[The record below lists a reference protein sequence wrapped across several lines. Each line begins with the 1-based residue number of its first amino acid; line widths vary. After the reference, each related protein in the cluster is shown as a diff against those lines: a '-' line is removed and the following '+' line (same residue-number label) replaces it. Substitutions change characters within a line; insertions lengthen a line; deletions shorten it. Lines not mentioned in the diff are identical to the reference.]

1 MTVGHP
7 STFDADDWTVPSALA
22 TQIET
27 AYDDGLIPTVVG
39 WDGEVQGVISVADT
53 PRENWEEVVAE
64 VAAAG
69 REIVLLTG
77 DDERMTQRFAEH
89 PDIDTVFA
97 GVRPESKEAIVGG
110 LGERGTTTMIG
121 DGTNDAPALASADL
135 GIALSGGTELA
146 VEAADAVIMDNDL
159 NSLPVIFELARSTR
173 RRITGNL
180 GWAIAYNLIA
190 LPLAIVGVINP
201 LIAAIAMGVS
211 SLVVVFNS
219 KRRLIEE

>member
-1 MTVGHP
+1 VTVGHP
-7 STFDADDWTVPSALA
+7 STFESDEWTTPSRLADRIDA
-22 TQIET
+22 
-27 AYDDGLIPTVVG
+27 AYDDGLIPTVAG
-39 WDGEVQGVISVADT
+39 WDGAVQGVISVADT
-53 PRENWEEVVAE
+53 PREGWEDVVAE

-77 DDERMTQRFAEH
+77 DDERMTQRFAAH

-110 LGERGTTTMIG
+110 LRERGTTTMIG

-135 GIALSGGTELA
+135 GIALSSGTELA
-146 VEAADAVIMDNDL
+146 VEAADAVIMDDDL
-159 NSLPVIFELARSTR
+159 RSLPVIFELARSTR

-190 LPLAIVGVINP
+190 LPLAIVGMINP
-201 LIAAIAMGVS
+201 LIAAIAMGLS